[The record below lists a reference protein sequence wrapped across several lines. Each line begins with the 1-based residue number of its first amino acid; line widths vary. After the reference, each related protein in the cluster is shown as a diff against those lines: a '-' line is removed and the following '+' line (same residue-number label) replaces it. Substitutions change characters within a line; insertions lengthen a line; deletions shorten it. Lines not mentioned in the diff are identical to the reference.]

1 MVIFIFFK
9 CKKWQSALQK
19 RVLNNYESRLFPFK
33 KVSFHILHK
42 TGRNPCN
49 ELCVTSARAAPPLHK
64 YPFCT
69 HYILEQLL
77 ICKNHR
83 SNLNSYELYYWR
95 SMLYVYNCQNDFF
108 IWISSILAQEI
119 ERQHYFICFSM
130 LLHTYIWILYL
141 LGIIHNGNICP
152 Y

>member
-95 SMLYVYNCQNDFF
+95 SNTTLEVKIFLFLPLSERFVYLNFVNTCTRNKASALVYLFFNDF
-108 IWISSILAQEI
+108 AP
-119 ERQHYFICFSM
+119 
-130 LLHTYIWILYL
+130 LYL
-141 LGIIHNGNICP
+141 N
-152 Y
+152 

>member
-95 SMLYVYNCQNDFF
+95 SILFIPLSERFVYLNFINTCTRNKTSALVYMFFNGFAHLYFNF
-108 IWISSILAQEI
+108 IRI
-119 ERQHYFICFSM
+119 R
-130 LLHTYIWILYL
+130 
-141 LGIIHNGNICP
+141 HNP
-152 Y
+152 

>member
-1 MVIFIFFK
+1 MGCILGIMRLYYLGNKLVELLYDMVHSIINIIYSIITNACIKQIVVIFIFFK

-83 SNLNSYELYYWR
+83 SNSNSYELYYWR
-95 SMLYVYNCQNDFF
+95 SN
-108 IWISSILAQEI
+108 
-119 ERQHYFICFSM
+119 
-130 LLHTYIWILYL
+130 ILYTTL
-141 LGIIHNGNICP
+141 
-152 Y
+152 

>member
-83 SNLNSYELYYWR
+83 SNLNSYNLYYR
-95 SMLYVYNCQNDFF
+95 RTIVRKICLFEFHQYLHKKNFSTSVYVFQ
-108 IWISSILAQEI
+108 
-119 ERQHYFICFSM
+119 CFCT
-130 LLHTYIWILYL
+130 LIFEFYTY
-141 LGIIHNGNICP
+141 
-152 Y
+152 

>member
-83 SNLNSYELYYWR
+83 SNLNSYNLYYWR
-95 SMLYVYNCQNDFF
+95 SN
-108 IWISSILAQEI
+108 I
-119 ERQHYFICFSM
+119 ERFVYLNFINTCTRKKNFSTSVYVFRWFCT
-130 LLHTYIWILYL
+130 LIFQFYTY
-141 LGIIHNGNICP
+141 
-152 Y
+152 

>member
-95 SMLYVYNCQNDFF
+95 SERFVYLNF
-108 IWISSILAQEI
+108 INTCTRNKTSGLVDLL
-119 ERQHYFICFSM
+119 FNV
-130 LLHTYIWILYL
+130 LHTYI
-141 LGIIHNGNICP
+141 
-152 Y
+152 

>member
-33 KVSFHILHK
+33 KVSFHILYK

-77 ICKNHR
+77 IGKNHGF
-83 SNLNSYELYYWR
+83 NFNSYELYYCR
-95 SMLYVYNCQNDFF
+95 STSALVYMFF
-108 IWISSILAQEI
+108 NVFA
-119 ERQHYFICFSM
+119 H
-130 LLHTYIWILYL
+130 LYL
-141 LGIIHNGNICP
+141 NFILIRHNP
-152 Y
+152 